1 MVALVSLFGLIA
13 DPAEVQQQVSDSLR
27 SAPAEVRDLVASQLE
42 GVTEASGTGLGIGLA
57 VGVALALWSAS
68 AGVVNLI
75 AALNRVYDEDESR
88 KFLKLRATALG
99 LTLGGVVFAAAAIL
113 VITVLPDSGLVSLVR
128 WPALAAGFILGLGVI
143 YRVGPDREDA
153 RWRWVTPGA
162 VLATALWLLVS
173 VAFSIYTSNFGK
185 YNETYGA
192 LGAVVVT
199 MLWLQLTALVI
210 LLGAE
215 LNAELEHQTRKDS
228 TTGPAKPMGERGATM
243 ADTVGETAEQ
253 VKANGS

>member
-1 MVALVSLFGLIA
+1 M
-13 DPAEVQQQVSDSLR
+13 E
-27 SAPAEVRDLVASQLE
+27 SQLE

-68 AGVVNLI
+68 AGIVNLI
-75 AALNRVYDEDESR
+75 AALNRVYDENETR
-88 KFLKLRATALG
+88 KFLKLRGTALA
-99 LTLGGVVFAAAAIL
+99 LTLGGVVFVAAGIL
-113 VITVLPDSGLVSLVR
+113 VITVLPEGGPASLVR
-128 WPALAAGFILGLGVI
+128 WPILAAGFIFGLGVL
-143 YRVGPDREDA
+143 YRVAPDRQDA
-153 RWRWVTPGA
+153 QWRWVTPGA
-162 VLATALWLLVS
+162 VMATVLWVLVS

-192 LGAVVVT
+192 LGAIVVT
-199 MLWLQLTALVI
+199 MLWLQLTALAV

-215 LNAELEHQTRKDS
+215 LNAEMEHQTRKDT

-253 VKANGS
+253 VKAGS